1 MMGDMVLSSEEM
13 VLGLYNMEAL
23 TFQLVL
29 HMMEE
34 LALRVDMMIVG
45 AQKVA
50 SKVDVLPLEVKV
62 CNGLMSFEGPP
73 FSYEEEV
80 LIEGGGKAV
89 LLYRLLLACDCEAQP
104 LEEEE
109 EEVLPMK
116 KVVDDASEE
125 AAGGAAALKKLDG
138 GGYVLQPFEH
148 QAVVGAAVKG
158 TLVVVAAAG
167 MQVLAAQMGD
177 GGGSHLA
184 ASQSPHPS
192 QHS

>member
-89 LLYRLLLACDCEAQP
+89 RLYRLLLACDCEAQP
-104 LEEEE
+104 L

-158 TLVVVAAAG
+158 TLVVVVVAG

>member
-104 LEEEE
+104 LEE
-109 EEVLPMK
+109 VLPMK

>member
-125 AAGGAAALKKLDG
+125 AAVGAAALKKLDG

-158 TLVVVAAAG
+158 TLVVVAG
-167 MQVLAAQMGD
+167 MLVLAAQMGD